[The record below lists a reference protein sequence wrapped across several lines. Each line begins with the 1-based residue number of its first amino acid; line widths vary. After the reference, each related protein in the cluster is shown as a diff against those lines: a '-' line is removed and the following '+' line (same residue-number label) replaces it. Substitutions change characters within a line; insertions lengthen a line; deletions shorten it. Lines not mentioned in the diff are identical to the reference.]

1 MENVEIKSAVRLG
14 IFKISTP
21 LVKTIALIWSTRNI
35 GTQSIVVSHSGFEN
49 AICKDYITEKT
60 FNALKL
66 NTIPIVLGGVN
77 YRAELPPGSFINAAQ
92 FVSPQ
97 YNKHTIKLSPRWK
110 LYF

>member
-1 MENVEIKSAVRLG
+1 MENVEIKSAEMLR
-14 IFKISTP
+14 IFKINTA
-21 LVKTIALIWSTRNI
+21 LVKTIASIWSTRNV
-35 GTQSIVVSHSGFEN
+35 GTQSIVVSHSGYFVRFYISFEN

-77 YRAELPPGSFINAAQ
+77 YMAELPPGSFINAAQ

-97 YNKHTIKLSPRWK
+97 G
-110 LYF
+110 

>member
-1 MENVEIKSAVRLG
+1 MLK
-14 IFKISTP
+14 IFKINTT
-21 LVKTIALIWSTRNI
+21 LVKTIASIWSTRNK
-35 GTQSIVVSHSGFEN
+35 GTKSVVVSHSGYFIRFYISFEN

-97 YNKHTIKLSPRWK
+97 GNKHTFK